1 MDVSCLGTL
10 TSSKCIYGMAT
21 QDAYTSEPWIT
32 VKRGPP
38 RARNRAIHVPLVRP
52 SIDHPARG
60 GADVHKGEGGAS
72 SARPTRRQRPPAT
85 ASIAFPFA
93 TGPVAREMPPRE
105 VTVHVERVCGA
116 YRSAVET
123 AGPAAAEQ
131 RVQSERSAHLQ
142 TRCRRLASWQT
153 IRLVR
158 VDNIAEL
165 QAAPWSCSERHGA
178 CAQAR

>member
-1 MDVSCLGTL
+1 MFRNVNHLQNVCMAWLHKTRIHQNRGSQSSEDRLEHVIGPYTYLSCDPPST
-10 TSSKCIYGMAT
+10 IR
-21 QDAYTSEPWIT
+21 
-32 VKRGPP
+32 RG
-38 RARNRAIHVPLVRP
+38 AV
-52 SIDHPARG
+52 
-60 GADVHKGEGGAS
+60 DVHKGEGGAS